1 MNRATDQVLSGLRII
16 DLSRWAAGEYATKLF
31 ADLGAEVIKVE
42 KPGEGS
48 LTRHWGPFP
57 EDRPHPERSAL
68 FLHLNTNKQSIALDL
83 TDEADRQVLL
93 DLVRGADA
101 LVESFRPGHLEA
113 LGLGPEVLREINPSL
128 VITRISPFGQT
139 GPHRDR
145 VASGITLQ
153 AAGGPMNATGAADRP
168 PLRKPGLLEHYTIGR
183 SAGAATLAA
192 VLRTERAG
200 TGAVIDISGQEV
212 LLAGADRRASYLV
225 SAAYSGMVAPRGVR
239 SPHRHGATFTGPF
252 RTTDGFVMVYV
263 TNQAFWNRFVEVMTA
278 DNTGEDIAFR
288 ERYLN
293 MRTVAGQD
301 REDFMAKVVAWI
313 GARPKIE
320 VMEICEGAR
329 IPVTAYLT
337 VSEVL
342 AHPHFRDRGAFTELD
357 HPEVGVLEYA
367 ATPWQME
374 GGFTLRRP
382 APLLDQDGARIRSE
396 GWKPRDETNAASDT
410 PSQDLPSEVGPLDGV
425 RVVDLTVVWSG
436 PGGTTLLGDL
446 GAEVIRAE
454 GNNRTPRQVSAATS
468 KESIAATGYHGG
480 TYPDKDP
487 GDRAYDR
494 TALFNWHAR
503 NKLSACMNLETPEGR
518 EAFLKLIEISDVL
531 VENNSNGVLEKL
543 GIGNDELLRV
553 NPRLIIARMPP
564 MGASGSMSTYLGYG
578 PNFNSLVG
586 IAAMDGYA
594 GDDAGSAGENY
605 HMDEAAPAG
614 VTFAVLAALRHRRR
628 TGRGQVIE
636 FAQAENVMAELGEF
650 FLDSQLNHRDPEILG
665 NRDPHSFQ
673 DVLPTAE
680 DDVWVACTVV
690 GDQAWHRLAD
700 LLGDDE
706 LRVLGPEVQQHRI
719 GHESLVERLAGWSRG
734 HTAAEVVEALQS
746 IGVAAGEVMSETR
759 LLDDEHLAAR
769 GFFVEKHHPHVGTHR
784 YPGHQWRVDGFDL
797 AFGRVT
803 CGFGEDNDYVY
814 RTLLGYSAD
823 ELAELAER
831 NLVTD
836 RQLA

>member
-1 MNRATDQVLSGLRII
+1 
-16 DLSRWAAGEYATKLF
+16 
-31 ADLGAEVIKVE
+31 
-42 KPGEGS
+42 
-48 LTRHWGPFP
+48 
-57 EDRPHPERSAL
+57 
-68 FLHLNTNKQSIALDL
+68 
-83 TDEADRQVLL
+83 
-93 DLVRGADA
+93 
-101 LVESFRPGHLEA
+101 
-113 LGLGPEVLREINPSL
+113 
-128 VITRISPFGQT
+128 
-139 GPHRDR
+139 
-145 VASGITLQ
+145 
-153 AAGGPMNATGAADRP
+153 
-168 PLRKPGLLEHYTIGR
+168 
-183 SAGAATLAA
+183 
-192 VLRTERAG
+192 
-200 TGAVIDISGQEV
+200 
-212 LLAGADRRASYLV
+212 
-225 SAAYSGMVAPRGVR
+225 PRGVR

-278 DNTGEDIAFR
+278 EGTPEDLAFR

-301 REDFMAKVVAWI
+301 RDDFMAKVTEWI
-313 GARPKIE
+313 GARRKVE
-320 VMEICEGAR
+320 VMEQCEGAR

-342 AHPHFRDRGAFTELD
+342 AHPHFRDRGAFTALE

-367 ATPWQME
+367 ATPWQMAG

-382 APLLDQDGARIRSE
+382 APLLDEHGEEIRAE
-396 GWKPRDETNAASDT
+396 GWSDDPAGFDTSPSGSAQPTRPVRWLSAMPDASQSKPPADDDASAST
-410 PSQDLPSEVGPLDGV
+410 PGPLTGV

-446 GAEVIRAE
+446 GAEVIRPE
-454 GNNRTPRQVSAATS
+454 GNNRMSRQVSAATS

-487 GDRAYDR
+487 GERPYDR

-518 EAFLKLIEISDVL
+518 EAFLKLVAVSDVL

-543 GIGNDELLRV
+543 GIGNDELLRA
-553 NPRLIIARMPP
+553 NPALIIARMPP
-564 MGASGSMSTYLGYG
+564 MGASGPMSTFLGYG

-614 VTFAVLAALRHRRR
+614 VAFAVLAALRHRAR
-628 TGRGQVIE
+628 TGQGQVIE

-650 FLDSQLNHRDPEILG
+650 FLDSQLNHRDPPILG

-680 DDVWVACTVV
+680 DDVWLALTITDDERFERLAELV
-690 GDQAWHRLAD
+690 GDE
-700 LLGDDE
+700 E
-706 LRVLGPEVQQHRI
+706 LRELGSTAGLRRRNHDR
-719 GHESLVERLAGWSRG
+719 LVERLTGWSRSRPV
-734 HTAAEVVEALQS
+734 TDLVDDLQR

-759 LLDDEHLAAR
+759 LLADEHLAER
-769 GFFVEKHHPHVGTHR
+769 GFFVQKHHRHVGTHR

-797 AFGRVT
+797 ASGRVT

-814 RTLLGYSAD
+814 RTLLGYSPE
-823 ELAELAER
+823 ELADLAER
-831 NLVTD
+831 GLVTD